1 MRGPDRRRRGRCS
14 PPGARLRSFVHC
26 LVSFARHDQRNDSAG
41 VWRRWRRRAAEAL
54 PGAPHSFVDRH
65 NHRYR
70 AALDMRAIGD
80 LRLGAAFPLR
90 PRPLLSP
97 RPTANDFGEYRL
109 VASSPQASHPARHPR
124 AKSSIRD
131 GLLHASI
138 ISYISSGLREC
149 SRFRVARK
157 LTWRRPGCN
166 VRAFLPRTP
175 KRSSSVTFRK

>member
-14 PPGARLRSFVHC
+14 PLGARLRSFVHC
-26 LVSFARHDQRNDSAG
+26 LVSFARHDQPNNSARVSRQLG
-41 VWRRWRRRAAEAL
+41 RIVSTNCPARPQL
-54 PGAPHSFVDRH
+54 FKPTH
-65 NHRYR
+65 HRYR
-70 AALDMRAIGD
+70 AELDMRAIGD
-80 LRLGAAFPLR
+80 LRLGVPFPWR
-90 PRPLLSP
+90 PRTLLSP